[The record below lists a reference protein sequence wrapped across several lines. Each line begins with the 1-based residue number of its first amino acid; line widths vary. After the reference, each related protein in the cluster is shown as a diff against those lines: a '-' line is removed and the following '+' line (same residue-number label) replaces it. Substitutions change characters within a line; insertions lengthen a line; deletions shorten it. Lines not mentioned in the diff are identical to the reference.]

1 MSHLIASSPKG
12 VLRRGWSAAVGD
24 YAIAGGWSLA
34 GEELIVGDAEG
45 GIYAFDGNTGATAW
59 ARPGVHEG
67 GVLAVAIHPSGTA
80 FATAG
85 QDSRVLI
92 WSAAEGQVS
101 RSIDAGGGWVENAAW
116 SPDGQWLAIS
126 CSRQVRV
133 YSTDGAEVW
142 RSDDHPST
150 VSAIAWSGVGELAT
164 ACYGRAAFF
173 DASSGELGQNLEW
186 QGSLVSMVLS
196 SDGDIVACGSQD
208 NTVHFWRRSTELDSM
223 MSGYPGKPSALA
235 FDDTGT
241 LLATGGGEAVT
252 VWSFHRGGPEGT
264 TPGVLEF
271 HVQPVTTLSFAP
283 GAMRMASGGRDG
295 AAVVWSLQKDG
306 TGDPIGAAVVAGP
319 VADLYW
325 RPDGRALAA
334 LDAQGGVTVWGIGRA
349 KGKGRMDRAR
359 AGFRRAWLSQLT
371 GLGN

>member
-1 MSHLIASSPKG
+1 MSDLNVSGPKG

-34 GEELIVGDAEG
+34 GEALIVGDVEG
-45 GIYAFDGNTGATAW
+45 GVYAFDGKSGATTW

-67 GVLAVAIHPSGTA
+67 GVLAVAVHPSGTA

-101 RSIDAGGGWVENAAW
+101 RAIDVGGGWVENVAW
-116 SPDGQWLAIS
+116 SPDGQWLALS
-126 CSRQVRV
+126 CSRQVRA
-133 YSTDGAEVW
+133 YSADGVEVW

-150 VSAIAWSGVGELAT
+150 VSAIAWSSAGELAT
-164 ACYGRAAFF
+164 ACYGRATFF
-173 DASSGELGQNLEW
+173 DASTGELSQMLEW

-208 NTVHFWRRSTELDSM
+208 NTVHFWRRSTEQDSM
-223 MSGYPGKPSALA
+223 MSGYPAKPSALA
-235 FDDTGT
+235 FDDTGA

-252 VWSFHRGGPEGT
+252 VWSFQGRGPEGT
-264 TPGVLEF
+264 EPGVLEL

-283 GAMRMASGGRDG
+283 GAMLLASGGRDD
-295 AAVVWSLQKDG
+295 AVAVWSLQKDG
-306 TGDPIGAAVVAGP
+306 TGDPIGAAVVAGA
-319 VADLYW
+319 VAELYW

-334 LDAQGGVTVWGIGRA
+334 LDARGGVTVWRVGRT
-349 KGKGRMDRAR
+349 KDRIDRAR
-359 AGFRRAWLSQLT
+359 AGFRHTWLRQLT
-371 GLGN
+371 GLSN

>member
-1 MSHLIASSPKG
+1 MSDLNVGSSRG
-12 VLRRGWSAAVGD
+12 ALRRGWSAAVGD
-24 YAIAGGWSLA
+24 YAIAGGWSLR
-34 GEELIVGDAEG
+34 GEALMVGDTAG
-45 GIYAFDGNTGATAW
+45 GVYAFDGKSGATVW
-59 ARPGVHEG
+59 ERRGVHEG

-101 RSIDAGGGWVENAAW
+101 RAIDVGSGWVENVAW
-116 SPDGQWLAIS
+116 SPDGQWLAAS
-126 CSRQVRV
+126 CSRQVRA
-133 YSTDGAEVW
+133 YDADGAEVW

-150 VSAIAWSGVGELAT
+150 VSAIAWSSVGELAT
-164 ACYGRAAFF
+164 ACYGRVTFF
-173 DASSGELGQNLEW
+173 DSSTGELRQKLEW

-196 SDGDIVACGSQD
+196 PDGDIVACGSQD
-208 NTVHFWRRSTELDSM
+208 NSVHFWRRSTEEDSM

-252 VWSFHRGGPEGT
+252 VWSFQGSGPEGT
-264 TPGVLEF
+264 RPGVLEL

-283 GAMRMASGGRDG
+283 GAMRLASGGRDG
-295 AAVVWSLQKDG
+295 AVVVWSLRRDG
-306 TGDPIGAAVVAGP
+306 QGDPTGVAL
-319 VADLYW
+319 VADVVGGLYW

-334 LDAQGGVTVWGIGRA
+334 LDAQGGATVWRVSN
-349 KGKGRMDRAR
+349 R
-359 AGFRRAWLSQLT
+359 
-371 GLGN
+371 